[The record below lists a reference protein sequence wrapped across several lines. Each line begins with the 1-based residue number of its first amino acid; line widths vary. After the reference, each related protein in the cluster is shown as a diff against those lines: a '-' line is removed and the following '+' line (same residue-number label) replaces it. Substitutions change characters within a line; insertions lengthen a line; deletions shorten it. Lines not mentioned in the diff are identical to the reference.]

1 VNVIQHTRSCS
12 SHWTALCFYFIHQP
26 RASYI
31 AFCSSFSA
39 FCDVMVVK
47 YFLIQEVIL
56 ADIMIALFMSTRF
69 RCTPTHNVQS

>member
-1 VNVIQHTRSCS
+1 
-12 SHWTALCFYFIHQP
+12 
-26 RASYI
+26 
-31 AFCSSFSA
+31 
-39 FCDVMVVK
+39 MVVK